1 MTKIEELKEQI
12 DEIENDLKIHRIHTH
27 DYEDCIK
34 CFLINKHLYTLKDWI
49 QDRQEIMKM
58 INNKIEN
65 SYYNYKLTKPNDEEL
80 DELNV
85 YYILIKKLKEIKE
98 EIEKWN

>member
-1 MTKIEELKEQI
+1 MTKTEEIKEQI

-58 INNKIEN
+58 IDNKIDEEEV
-65 SYYNYKLTKPNDEEL
+65 NYSLTKPR
-80 DELNV
+80 DELNHLNV
-85 YYILIKKLKEIKE
+85 YFRGLKKLKELKE
-98 EIEKWN
+98 EIAK